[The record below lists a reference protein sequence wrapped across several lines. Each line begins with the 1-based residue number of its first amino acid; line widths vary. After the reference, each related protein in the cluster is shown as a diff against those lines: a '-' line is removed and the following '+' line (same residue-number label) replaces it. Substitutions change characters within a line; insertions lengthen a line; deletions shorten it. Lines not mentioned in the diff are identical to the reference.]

1 MEDQFG
7 AIGAVFLRDRE
18 KVEPVVM
25 LGGGQRC
32 YVEGSASPRADSA
45 AGPTAWSTLREL
57 GSDLSSAWVE
67 SLLQEGNRPLGP
79 FTLPLGH
86 TTPSTCLCSLHSQ
99 PGEASQTLRVPLSFQ
114 ICSNLLFLLPPL
126 PLHLGVTKC
135 VNVVLSSLCHY
146 HCTLSE
152 GL

>member
-1 MEDQFG
+1 MQDQFG
-7 AIGAVFLRDRE
+7 AIGAVFLRDCE

-67 SLLQEGNRPLGP
+67 SLLQEGDRPLGP
-79 FTLPLGH
+79 FTLPPGH

-99 PGEASQTLRVPLSFQ
+99 PGEASQTL
-114 ICSNLLFLLPPL
+114 
-126 PLHLGVTKC
+126 
-135 VNVVLSSLCHY
+135 
-146 HCTLSE
+146 
-152 GL
+152 